1 MTAILRLAAAAC
13 LFALPV
19 SAETVTAASKITSVT
34 LYGSGAIVK
43 RQVPLTL
50 PEGVTD
56 VVLPDLPQDLDLS
69 TLQIKTPDDVELV
82 SLTLAKDRLP
92 PLEDTPDTAVQA
104 ARAEVDRLEAALRQS
119 AAAVEA
125 IRLKAAAANETLAA
139 LRGIAQTGHGD
150 QTVDDLRAL
159 SQMIGQEA
167 LVALQAAHKAALD
180 ADEAEMARAKDLKA
194 LEFAKAA
201 LAALTPG
208 QEGRSALL
216 MSLNS
221 EGGPAVLEMT
231 NFAFGGWRP
240 FYELRLTT
248 GGTPSLT
255 IERGATVTQES
266 GEDWAGVEL
275 ILTTADLDT
284 SDSAGKLYG
293 KRLSIADVSTEQNS
307 AMFGDGGAAVG
318 AAIGG
323 AAVGAA
329 MGGMV
334 EPLMEPVAFRFENQG
349 LATLYRFPVPVS
361 LRSSAEEETRLSMNS
376 VEFTPDIY
384 AMAVPL
390 HDLKAFVTAGF
401 TNTSD
406 EPLQRA
412 ATRLYLDGV
421 LVGTGGIDYVPVGGK
436 TAVGF
441 GPVEGLVVKRTVSD
455 STQGENGLITVTNNS
470 KEMVQIDLNNLS
482 GRDWPVRL
490 QDRVPFSEQD
500 DLKITHT
507 ATPPATTENLNQH
520 RGVLEWRFDLPAGQT
535 KQVTLETRMQWPDG
549 MELE

>member
-1 MTAILRLAAAAC
+1 MTFLFRLTAVIC
-13 LFALPV
+13 MVTLPV

-43 RQVPLTL
+43 RQMSLTL
-50 PEGVTD
+50 PAGVTD
-56 VVLPDLPQDLDLS
+56 VVLPDLPQDIDLS
-69 TLQIKTPDDVELV
+69 TLQIKTPDGVELV

-92 PLEDTPDTAVQA
+92 PLEDTPDPAVQA

-167 LVALQAAHKAALD
+167 LVALQAAHQAALD
-180 ADEAEMARAKDLKA
+180 AAAAEMARADDLKA

-201 LAALTPG
+201 LTALTPG
-208 QEGRSALL
+208 QKGRSALL

-231 NFAFGGWRP
+231 NFASGGWRP
-240 FYELRLTT
+240 YYELRLTT
-248 GGTPSLT
+248 GASPSLT
-255 IERGATVTQES
+255 IDRGATVTQES
-266 GEDWAGVEL
+266 GEDWVGVEL

-293 KRLSIADVSTEQNS
+293 KRLSIANVSTEQNG
-307 AMFGDGGAAVG
+307 AMIGDGGAAAG
-318 AAIGG
+318 AAIG
-323 AAVGAA
+323 A
-329 MGGMV
+329 MMV
-334 EPLMEPVAFRFENQG
+334 EPLMESVTFRFENQG

-384 AMAVPL
+384 AMAVPRHYL
-390 HDLKAFVTAGF
+390 NAFVTADF

-421 LVGTGGIDYVPVGGK
+421 LVGASGIEYVPVGGK

-455 STQGENGLITVTNNS
+455 SMQGENGLITVTNNS
-470 KEMVQIDLNNLS
+470 KEMVQIDLNNLT

-500 DLKITHT
+500 DLKISYT
-507 ATPPATTENLNQH
+507 AAPPATTESIDGE
-520 RGVLEWRFDLPAGQT
+520 RGVLEWRFDLPAGQE
-535 KQVTLETRMQWPDG
+535 KQITLETRMQWPDG
-549 MELE
+549 MELD

>member
-1 MTAILRLAAAAC
+1 MTFLFRLTAVIC
-13 LFALPV
+13 MITLPV
-19 SAETVTAASKITSVT
+19 SAETVSAASKITSVT

-43 RQVPLTL
+43 RQLSLTL
-50 PEGVTD
+50 PAGVTD
-56 VVLPDLPQDLDLS
+56 VVLPDLPQDIDLS
-69 TLQIKTPDDVELV
+69 TLQIKTPDGVELV

-92 PLEDTPDTAVQA
+92 PLEDTPDAAVQA

-119 AAAVEA
+119 ASAVES
-125 IRLKAAAANETLAA
+125 IGLKAAAANETLAA
-139 LRGIAQTGHGD
+139 LRGIAQTGHGY
-150 QTVDDLRAL
+150 QTVDDLRAM

-167 LVALQAAHKAALD
+167 LVALQAAHQAVLD
-180 ADEAEMARAKDLKA
+180 AAAAEMARADDLKA

-216 MSLNS
+216 MSLSS

-284 SDSAGKLYG
+284 SDAAGHLHG
-293 KRLSIADVSTEQNS
+293 KRLRVAEISTEQNS
-307 AMFGDGGAAVG
+307 AMTSDGG

-323 AAVGAA
+323 AAVGAMA
-329 MGGMV
+329 

-384 AMAVPL
+384 AMAIPL
-390 HDLKAFVTAGF
+390 HYLKAFVTADF

-412 ATRLYLDGV
+412 ATRLYLDDV
-421 LVGTGGIDYVPVGGK
+421 LVGTGGIEYVPVGGK
-436 TAVGF
+436 TTVGF

-455 STQGENGLITVTNNS
+455 SLQGEKGLITVTNNS
-470 KEMVQIDLNNLS
+470 KEMVQIDLNNLT
-482 GRDWPVRL
+482 GRDWPVRIHD
-490 QDRVPFSEQD
+490 QVPYSEQS
-500 DLKITHT
+500 DLKIDFT
-507 ATPPATTENLNQH
+507 ASPPATTENLDGE

-535 KQVTLETRMQWPDG
+535 KQITLETRMQWPDG

>member
-1 MTAILRLAAAAC
+1 VTFLFRLTAVIC
-13 LFALPV
+13 MITLPV
-19 SAETVTAASKITSVT
+19 SAETVSAASKITSVT

-43 RQVPLTL
+43 RQLSLTL
-50 PEGVTD
+50 PAGVTD
-56 VVLPDLPQDLDLS
+56 VVLPDLPQDIDLS
-69 TLQIKTPDDVELV
+69 TLQIKTPDGVELV

-92 PLEDTPDTAVQA
+92 PLEDTPDPAVKA

-119 AAAVEA
+119 ASAVES
-125 IRLKAAAANETLAA
+125 IGLKAAAANETLAA

-167 LVALQAAHKAALD
+167 LVALQAAHQAALD
-180 ADEAEMARAKDLKA
+180 AAAAEMARADDLKA

-216 MSLNS
+216 MSLSS

-248 GGTPSLT
+248 GVTPTLT

-284 SDSAGKLYG
+284 SDAAGHLHG
-293 KRLSIADVSTEQNS
+293 KRLSVAEISTEQNS
-307 AMFGDGGAAVG
+307 AMISDGG

-323 AAVGAA
+323 AAVGAMA
-329 MGGMV
+329 

-361 LRSSAEEETRLSMNS
+361 LRSSAEEETRLSMNR

-384 AMAVPL
+384 AMAIPL
-390 HDLKAFVTAGF
+390 YYLKAFVTADF

-412 ATRLYLDGV
+412 ATRLYLDDV
-421 LVGTGGIDYVPVGGK
+421 LVGTGGIEYVPVGGK
-436 TAVGF
+436 TTVGF

-455 STQGENGLITVTNNS
+455 SLQGEEGLITVTNNS
-470 KEMVQIDLNNLS
+470 KEMVQIDLNNLT
-482 GRDWPVRL
+482 GRDWPVRI
-490 QDRVPFSEQD
+490 QDQVPYSEQD
-500 DLKITHT
+500 DLKIDFT
-507 ATPPATTENLNQH
+507 ASPPATTENLDGE

-535 KQVTLETRMQWPDG
+535 KQITLETRMQWPDG

>member
-1 MTAILRLAAAAC
+1 
-13 LFALPV
+13 
-19 SAETVTAASKITSVT
+19 
-34 LYGSGAIVK
+34 
-43 RQVPLTL
+43 
-50 PEGVTD
+50 
-56 VVLPDLPQDLDLS
+56 VV
-69 TLQIKTPDDVELV
+69 
-82 SLTLAKDRLP
+82 
-92 PLEDTPDTAVQA
+92 
-104 ARAEVDRLEAALRQS
+104 RAE
-119 AAAVEA
+119 
-125 IRLKAAAANETLAA
+125 
-139 LRGIAQTGHGD
+139 
-150 QTVDDLRAL
+150 
-159 SQMIGQEA
+159 
-167 LVALQAAHKAALD
+167 
-180 ADEAEMARAKDLKA
+180 DLKA

-201 LAALTPG
+201 LDALTPG

-216 MSLNS
+216 MSLHS

-231 NFAFGGWRP
+231 NFASGGWRP

-284 SDSAGKLYG
+284 SDSAGKLYD
-293 KRLSIADVSTEQNS
+293 KRLSIADVSREQDS
-307 AMFGDGGAAVG
+307 AMFGDGGAAIG
-318 AAIGG
+318 AAIG
-323 AAVGAA
+323 APIDA
-329 MGGMV
+329 MV
-334 EPLMEPVAFRFENQG
+334 EPLMEPVTFRFENQG

-384 AMAVPL
+384 ATAVPL
-390 HDLKAFVTAGF
+390 YDLKAFVTAGF

-421 LVGTGGIDYVPVGGK
+421 LVGTGGIEYVPVGGK
-436 TAVGF
+436 SAAGF

-470 KEMVQIDLNNLS
+470 KELVQIDLNNLS

-500 DLKITHT
+500 DLKISYT
-507 ATPPATTENLNQH
+507 ATPPATTENLNQQ

>member
-1 MTAILRLAAAAC
+1 MTFLFRLTAVIC
-13 LFALPV
+13 IMTLPV
-19 SAETVTAASKITSVT
+19 SAETVTAASKITTIT

-43 RQVPLTL
+43 RQLSLTL
-50 PEGVTD
+50 PAGVTD
-56 VVLPDLPQDLDLS
+56 VVLPDLPQDIDLS
-69 TLQIKTPDDVELV
+69 TLQIKTPDGVELV

-92 PLEDTPDTAVQA
+92 PLEDTPDPAVQA

-119 AAAVEA
+119 AAAVAA
-125 IRLKAAAANETLAA
+125 IGLKAEAAHETLAA
-139 LRGIAQTGHGD
+139 LRAIAQTGHGD
-150 QTVDDLRAL
+150 QTVEDLRAV

-167 LVALQAAHKAALD
+167 LVALQAAHRAALD
-180 ADEAEMARAKDLKA
+180 AAAAEMARADDLKA

-208 QEGRSALL
+208 QEGRTVLL
-216 MSLNS
+216 MTLNS

-240 FYELRLTT
+240 VYELYLTT

-266 GEDWAGVEL
+266 GEDWTGVEL

-284 SDSAGKLYG
+284 DVAAGKLYG
-293 KRLSIADVSTEQNS
+293 KRLSIADISTEDNS
-307 AMFGDGGAAVG
+307 AMISDGG

-323 AAVGAA
+323 AAIGAA
-329 MGGMV
+329 LGEMMV

-361 LRSSAEEETRLSMNS
+361 LRSTAEEETRLSMNS

-384 AMAVPL
+384 AMALPL
-390 HDLKAFVTAGF
+390 HGLQAFVTADF

-412 ATRLYLDGV
+412 ATRLYLDDV
-421 LVGTGGIDYVPVGGK
+421 LVGTGGIEYVPVGGD
-436 TAVGF
+436 TTVGF
-441 GPVEGLVVKRTVSD
+441 GPVEGLAVKRTVSD
-455 STQGENGLITVTNNS
+455 SLQGESGLLTVTNNS
-470 KEMVQIDLNNLS
+470 NELVQIDLNNLT

-500 DLKITHT
+500 DLKISYT
-507 ATPPATTENLNQH
+507 ATPPATTENLNRQ

-535 KQVTLETRMQWPDG
+535 KQVTLETRMQWPEG
-549 MELE
+549 KELE